1 MQVILSQEELDQCK
15 DAASRRSNYA
25 RSTKIKNQRV
35 DKSKS
40 DKDVDY
46 IGMVGELAVAK
57 ALGLEMDFEKVVGI
71 DHGIDFTY
79 NNYTVDVKTR
89 SYPGNDLVF
98 KTHEAFKAEVAILAQ
113 FKKENC
119 VNIIGCMSKERFE
132 RYAKPTHYDCLSASA
147 KYIQPIEKLI
157 FHKRAKNEID

>member
-1 MQVILSQEELDQCK
+1 MQIILTQEELDQCK
-15 DAASRRSNYA
+15 DAAARRTNYA
-25 RSTKIKNQRV
+25 RSNNIKNQRV

-40 DKDVDY
+40 DNDVDY

-57 ALGLEMDFEKVVGI
+57 ALGLEMDFEKVGV
-71 DHGIDFTY
+71 DYGIDFHY

-89 SYPGNDLVF
+89 SYPRNDLVF
-98 KTHEAFKAEVAILAQ
+98 KSNELFKAEVAILAQ

-119 VNIIGCMSKERFE
+119 VNILGCMSRERFVK
-132 RYAKPTHYDCLSASA
+132 YAKPTHYDCLSASS

-157 FHKRAKNEID
+157 NNTKVTNEID

>member
-1 MQVILSQEELDQCK
+1 MQVILTQEELDQCK
-15 DAASRRSNYA
+15 HAASNRSNYA
-25 RSTKIKNQRV
+25 RSSKIKNQRV
-35 DKSKS
+35 DQSKS

-57 ALGLEMDFEKVVGI
+57 ALGLDMDFEKVGV
-71 DHGIDFTY
+71 DYGIDFTY
-79 NNYTVDVKTR
+79 NNYTIDVKTR

-98 KTHEAFKAEVAILAQ
+98 KRHAAFKAEVAILAQ

-119 VNIIGCMSKERFE
+119 VNILGYMNKETFQK
-132 RYAKPTHYDCLSASA
+132 YAKPTHYDCLSASA

-157 FHKRAKNEID
+157 NNTKVTNEID

>member
-1 MQVILSQEELDQCK
+1 MQVILTQDELDQCK
-15 DAASRRSNYA
+15 HAASNRSNYA
-25 RSTKIKNQRV
+25 RSSKIKNQRV
-35 DKSKS
+35 DQSKS

-57 ALGLEMDFEKVVGI
+57 ALGLDMDFEKVGV
-71 DHGIDFTY
+71 DYGIDFIY

-89 SYPGNDLVF
+89 SYPNNDLVF
-98 KTHEAFKAEVAILAQ
+98 KRQSAFKAEVAILAQ

-119 VNIIGCMSKERFE
+119 VNILGCMSRERFVK
-132 RYAKPTHYDCLSASA
+132 YAKPTHYDCLSASA

-157 FHKRAKNEID
+157 NNTKVTNEID